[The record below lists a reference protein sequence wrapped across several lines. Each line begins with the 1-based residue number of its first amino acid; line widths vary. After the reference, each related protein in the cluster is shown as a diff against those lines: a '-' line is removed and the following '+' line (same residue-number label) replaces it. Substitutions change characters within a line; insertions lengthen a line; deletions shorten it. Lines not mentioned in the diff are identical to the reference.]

1 MLTAILALIVTTI
14 LYFKG
19 YAAKEIFFLVVAL
32 SISSIPEGLPVVITL
47 SLSISSN
54 KMAKR
59 NVLVKKLNAVEALG
73 SATIIASD
81 KTGTLTLNEQTV
93 KK

>member
-1 MLTAILALIVTTI
+1 M
-14 LYFKG
+14 
-19 YAAKEIFFLVVAL
+19 
-32 SISSIPEGLPVVITL
+32 ITL
-47 SLSISSN
+47 ALSISSN